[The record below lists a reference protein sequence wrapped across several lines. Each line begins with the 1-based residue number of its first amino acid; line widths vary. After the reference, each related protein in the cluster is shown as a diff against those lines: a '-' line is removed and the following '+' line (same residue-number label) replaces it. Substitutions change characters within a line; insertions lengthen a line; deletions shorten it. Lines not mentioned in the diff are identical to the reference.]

1 MTMRRL
7 IGSLAA
13 AVVFALPTLAHAVT
27 VQTLNMGKDAEVWFV
42 PDHTVP
48 VISLTA
54 AIPAGSAY
62 DPENKHGLATF
73 AASMIDEGAGPYN
86 SAGFQAALSG
96 RAIRFSATPGRDY
109 MIVSL
114 LTLKENAKDAF
125 RLLGTA
131 LSKPHFDPDAISRVR
146 VQILASLQEEDEDP
160 SSVAAKAF
168 FRTFFAGHPYG
179 HSAEGDPTG
188 IAAITREDLKNFAQ
202 NHWVRGGVHIAVSG
216 DIDAATLKTLLATAF
231 SALPDRT
238 PPPIAPIAH
247 LGTPGMQVVAMPVPQ
262 PNIVFGLP
270 GLMRNDPDFVPGYVA
285 NYILGGGGFASR
297 LTSEVREKRGL
308 TYSIATSLN
317 TYRRAGIVA
326 GQVATKAGSVR
337 QTIAVIRDTLAEFA
351 ANGPTDKELTDAK
364 TYLTGSFPLAFAS
377 NVGISGQLNAF
388 QNAGLAVNY
397 VQKRNDMI
405 NAVTA
410 DDVKRVAKRLFNAN
424 KLTIVVAGALE
435 GPKEAAKP
443 LPGPDKPPQPAPPL
457 KPGKNNKPFASP
469 DRPKAPASVT
479 GRGMPRR

>member
-1 MTMRRL
+1 MARPHSRRDAGGHARCSGAQSHPARSRDGLSDARERQMTMRRL

-13 AVVFALPTLAHAVT
+13 ALVFALPTLAKAVT

-62 DPENKHGLATF
+62 DPENKHGL
-73 AASMIDEGAGPYN
+73 
-86 SAGFQAALSG
+86 
-96 RAIRFSATPGRDY
+96 
-109 MIVSL
+109 
-114 LTLKENAKDAF
+114 
-125 RLLGTA
+125 GTA
-131 LSKPHFDPDAISRVR
+131 LSKPRFDPDAISRVR
-146 VQILASLQEEDEDP
+146 AQILASLQEQDEYP

-179 HSAEGDPTG
+179 HSAEGDPAG
-188 IAAITREDLKNFAQ
+188 VAAITREDLKNFAQ
-202 NHWVRGGVHIAVSG
+202 SHWVRGGVHIAVSG

-238 PPPIAPIAH
+238 PPPIAPITH
-247 LGTPGMQVVAMPVPQ
+247 LGAPGVQVVAMPVPQ

-270 GLMRNDPDFVPGYVA
+270 GLMRNDPDFVTGYVA

-308 TYSIATSLN
+308 TYSISTSLN
-317 TYRRAGIVA
+317 TYRRAGMVA
-326 GQVATKAGSVR
+326 GQVATKAGSVH
-337 QTIAVIRDTLAEFA
+337 QTIAVIRDTLAGFA
-351 ANGPTDKELTDAK
+351 ATGPTDKELTDAK

-424 KLTIVVAGALE
+424 KLTIVVAGTLE
-435 GPKEAAKP
+435 GPKETAKP

-457 KPGKNNKPFASP
+457 K
-469 DRPKAPASVT
+469 
-479 GRGMPRR
+479 

>member
-1 MTMRRL
+1 MNVRRL
-7 IGSLAA
+7 LGSFV
-13 AVVFALPTLAHAVT
+13 AVLTLALPGLAHAVT

-62 DPENKHGLATF
+62 DPDNKHGLATF

-86 SAGFQAALSG
+86 SAGIQAALSG

-146 VQILASLQEEDEDP
+146 AQILASLQQDDEDP
-160 SSVAAKAF
+160 SSVAAKGF
-168 FRTFFAGHPYG
+168 FHAFFAGHPYG
-179 HSAEGDPTG
+179 HSAEGDPAG
-188 IAAITREDLKNFAQ
+188 ISAITRDDLKNFAQ
-202 NHWVRGGVHIAVSG
+202 SHWVRGGVHIAVAG
-216 DIDAATLKTLLATAF
+216 DVDAATLKTLLATAF
-231 SALPDRT
+231 AALPDRA
-238 PPPIAPIAH
+238 PPPIAPVSH
-247 LGTPGMQVVAMPVPQ
+247 LGTPGMQVLSMPVPQ

-270 GLMRNDPDFVPGYVA
+270 GLMRNDPDFIPAYVA
-285 NYILGGGGFASR
+285 NYILGGGGFSSR

-308 TYSIATSLN
+308 TYSISTSLN
-317 TYRRAGIVA
+317 TYRRAGFVA
-326 GQVATKAGSVR
+326 GEVATKAGSVR
-337 QTIAVIRDTLAEFA
+337 QTIAVIRDTLAGFA

-364 TYLTGSFPLAFAS
+364 TYITGSFPLAFAS
-377 NVGISGQLNAF
+377 NVGITGQLNAF
-388 QNAGLAVNY
+388 QNAGLPVNY
-397 VQKRNDMI
+397 VQKRNDLI

-410 DDVKRVAKRLFNAN
+410 DDVKRVAKRLFDPN
-424 KLTIVVAGALE
+424 KLTIVVAGSLE
-435 GPKEAAKP
+435 GPKEAVKP
-443 LPGPDKPPQPAPPL
+443 LPGPDKPTRPAPPL
-457 KPGKNNKPFASP
+457 TPGKNTKPAASP
-469 DRPKAPASVT
+469 DRPKTPASGP
-479 GRGMPRR
+479 GRGIPRH